1 MLRCESVPNDGPT
14 VIGGSSLEEFT
25 VTGESLP
32 VVKGVVALVFAEKIT
47 VFNEQGIAAAD
58 SCYTPQPES
67 RDCFGPVSSYWS

>member
-47 VFNEQGIAAAD
+47 VFNEQGIAAHGRQLL
-58 SCYTPQPES
+58 YTITGVEGLLKTS
-67 RDCFGPVSSYWS
+67 KLL

>member
-32 VVKGVVALVFAEKIT
+32 VAKGVVALVFAGKI
-47 VFNEQGIAAAD
+47 
-58 SCYTPQPES
+58 Y
-67 RDCFGPVSSYWS
+67 CF